1 MKFFQKLKIG
11 FLYLLDLTATFLLN
25 WFLGLFVFVFI
36 TFASFILMLT
46 SGLKGVIQFYS
57 ELPKNIEKH
66 LNS

>member
-1 MKFFQKLKIG
+1 MNFLKKIKIG
-11 FLYLLDLTATFLLN
+11 FLYLLDLVASFLLN
-25 WFLGLFVFVFI
+25 WILGFFVFVFI

>member
-36 TFASFILMLT
+36 TFASFVIMLT
-46 SGLKGVIQFYS
+46 SGLKGIVHFYT
-57 ELPKNIEKH
+57 ELPQNINKH